1 MASNK
6 TLLNIHA
13 KKYIQAVFEER
24 LREEGFRCP
33 DEKLLCW
40 YRMRSDALY
49 DTIVF
54 RSSWPNVPLNI
65 EILYEVSP
73 LFFDPL
79 RIPNVHYN
87 DSTHMRLDCRKRI
100 SNRESGPI
108 NEMTFTAFAPDI
120 PVFAPL
126 HGGRG
131 IYAFDEIILPEINR
145 INTIE
150 ECYQAHKA
158 AQYRKKDGSIGFISI
173 SREFVAEAVYMDDTE
188 MYPVCRDKVLFALA
202 MYEKLVENKPNKKEL
217 PLILEDWDQLYDAL
231 FEDGREVF
239 LKSLGHR
246 MEKNGKLLTKW
257 GVIPHKMNLPYK
269 EA

>member
-33 DEKLLCW
+33 DDKLLCW
-40 YRMRSDALY
+40 YRMRNDFLY

-54 RSSWPNVPLNI
+54 HTQWSNTPLSI
-65 EILYEVSP
+65 EILYEVAP
-73 LFFDPL
+73 LYFQPL
-79 RIPNVHYN
+79 RIHGVQYN
-87 DSTHMRLDCRKRI
+87 ESTHMRLDCRKHT
-100 SNRESGPI
+100 SNREAGSI

-158 AQYRKKDGSIGFISI
+158 AQYRKKDGSIDLLSA
-173 SREFVAEAVYMDDTE
+173 SREFIAEAIYEEDNE
-188 MYPVCRDKVLFALA
+188 MYPQCRNRILFALH
-202 MYEKLVENKPNKKEL
+202 MYERLVENKPNNQEL
-217 PLILEDWDQLYDAL
+217 PLMLEEWDQLYDAL
-231 FEDGREVF
+231 FEDGRAEF
-239 LKSLGHR
+239 LEILEQRKTKTR
-246 MEKNGKLLTKW
+246 KLLTKW
-257 GVIPHKMNLPYK
+257 GVIPHKMNLQ
-269 EA
+269 

>member
-40 YRMRSDALY
+40 YRMRNDFLY

-54 RSSWPNVPLNI
+54 HTQWSNTPLSI
-65 EILYEVSP
+65 EILYEVAP
-73 LFFDPL
+73 LYFQPL
-79 RIPNVHYN
+79 RIHGVQYN
-87 DSTHMRLDCRKRI
+87 DSTHMRLDCRKWI

-108 NEMTFTAFAPDI
+108 NEMEFTLFSPDI
-120 PVFAPL
+120 QVDAPK

-145 INTIE
+145 INTIDD
-150 ECYQAHKA
+150 CYQSHKA
-158 AQYRKKDGSIGFISI
+158 AQYRKKDGSIDLISA
-173 SREFVAEAVYMDDTE
+173 SREFVAEAIYEEDNE
-188 MYPVCRDKVLFALA
+188 MYPQCRNRILFALS
-202 MYEKLVENKPNKKEL
+202 MYERLVENKPNNKEL

-231 FEDGREVF
+231 FEDGREAF

-246 MEKNGKLLTKW
+246 MEKNRKLLTKW

>member
-87 DSTHMRLDCRKRI
+87 DSTHMRLDCRKHT
-100 SNRESGPI
+100 SNREAGSI
-108 NEMTFTAFAPDI
+108 NEMEFTLFSPDI
-120 PVFAPL
+120 QVDAPK

-145 INTIE
+145 INTIDD
-150 ECYQAHKA
+150 CYQSHKA
-158 AQYRKKDGSIGFISI
+158 AQYRKKDGSIDLISA
-173 SREFVAEAVYMDDTE
+173 SREFVAEAIYEEDNE
-188 MYPVCRDKVLFALA
+188 MYPQCRNRILFALS
-202 MYEKLVENKPNKKEL
+202 MYERLVENKPNNKEL

-231 FEDGREVF
+231 FEDGREAF

-246 MEKNGKLLTKW
+246 MEKNRKLLTKW